1 LSDDDL
7 RTFGERL
14 LSGYSVRAIELRVAQ
29 PRLAF
34 TPSARPVAS
43 PLARLQAEHGLTV
56 TNLRHE
62 PVKLNELPRRML
74 PLLDGTRD
82 VEALVAGAVHLAQ
95 EGRIG
100 VREKE
105 NGPLVTDPV
114 MLEKILRHLVVE
126 SLPDFAQVALLLE

>member
-1 LSDDDL
+1 M
-7 RTFGERL
+7 

-29 PRLAF
+29 PRLTL

-43 PLARLQAEHGLTV
+43 PLARLQAEHGPTV

-82 VEALVAGAVHLAQ
+82 VEALIVSVVHLAQ
-95 EGRIG
+95 EGKIG
-100 VREKE
+100 VRERD
-105 NGPLVTDPV
+105 NGPEVTDPV
-114 MLEKILRHLVVE
+114 VLEKILRHLVVE